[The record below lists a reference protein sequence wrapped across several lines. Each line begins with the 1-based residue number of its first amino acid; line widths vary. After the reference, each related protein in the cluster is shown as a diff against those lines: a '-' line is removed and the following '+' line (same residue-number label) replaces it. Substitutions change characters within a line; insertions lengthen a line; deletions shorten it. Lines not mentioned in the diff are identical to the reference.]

1 MLLIE
6 NSFQLEQAQKE
17 IELADV
23 LAVDIETF
31 GHASMNELGQV
42 RLIQVGTDNEC
53 YIFDMLLTGF
63 PAFLKPIFANPE
75 ITKIFHYG
83 VFDMSHLIH
92 HYHASFHN
100 IFCTYLASR
109 VLSTGLNVRNS
120 LKDVVR
126 RYLDEDL
133 DKEEQTSDWSGDI
146 SASQL
151 SYAAKDAEILLP
163 LHRKLA
169 GILEEKGLQH
179 IARLEFGLQRLQ
191 AHFLANGLPVSHD
204 TIEGECQG
212 IASQFP
218 GNFDLIEL
226 VQSGKKLPSKGLQQ
240 LVERYRLLGDL
251 ASVGFVPD
259 FRTDWRDC
267 CGFYQKNYESEINDL
282 LSPPVFNLTFKG
294 LWLAALSANARDYR
308 SRAHLEDPEFLKSK
322 EAAMLRAL
330 GEKDHPAMDRYKY
343 HIHEFME
350 QYPGILKWQEKTGAI
365 LVEKKPIRISDGRV
379 IHTRMFEAHRPD
391 CLHQIM
397 GATAADFIKTVMLLL
412 FDKGI
417 LPCQYDHA
425 RTQLVIQ
432 GGESDS
438 IRAAIQSAGKFA
450 FGQPLPEH
458 LFIIKMMSAE

>member
-42 RLIQVGTDNEC
+42 RLIQVGTDNER

-92 HYHASFHN
+92 HYRVRFHN

-109 VLSTGLNVRNS
+109 VLSTGLKVRNS
-120 LKDVVR
+120 LKDVVK

-151 SYAAKDAEILLP
+151 SYAAKDVEILLP

-169 GILEEKGLQH
+169 GILEEKGLRH

-191 AHFLANGLPVSHD
+191 AHLLANGLPVSRT
-204 TIEGECQG
+204 TIESECQG

-218 GNFDLIEL
+218 GNFDLTEL

-267 CGFYQKNYESEINDL
+267 GGFYQKNYESEINGL
-282 LSPPVFNLTFKG
+282 LSSPVFNLTFKG

-308 SRAHLEDPEFLKSK
+308 SREHLEDPEFLKSR

-343 HIHEFME
+343 HIREFME
-350 QYPGILKWQEKTGAI
+350 QYPGILKWQEKAGAI

-397 GATAADFIKTVMLLL
+397 GATVADFIKTVMLLL

-425 RTQLVIQ
+425 RIQLTIQ

-438 IRAAIQSAGKFA
+438 IRTAIQSAGKFA

-458 LFIIKMMSAE
+458 LLRIEEDKVE